1 MKHFRGISREKG
13 EKCKNPEGNAGRP
26 RSGSTAKIGVG
37 IHPCGVFY
45 ARPRPPGPK
54 MGQGWK
60 QKTGARRGA
69 ATGAACPRFPPPN
82 AALQR
87 ARDQPAARRG
97 GRRPAISNR
106 ARKTRLFSRQQT
118 SDARGT
124 LWIFIFGPKKRVI
137 FCGSPGD
144 FPGFSCDFRDF
155 PRVCRGG
162 NPRIAHGFQR
172 ISGDFRGFPRIF
184 RGFSMYFNGFRW
196 ISMDFNGFQWISMD
210 SNRPGASFA
219 RQTGRSRPRLPGLG
233 QLFQAN
239 QRQPAPIC
247 LRFWAPSGGPRAL
260 APRI

>member
-37 IHPCGVFY
+37 THPCGVFY

-124 LWIFIFGPKKRVI
+124 LWIFIFWAIFRVI
-137 FCGSPGD
+137 FCRAPGD
-144 FPGFSCDFRDF
+144 FSGFSRDFRGF

-162 NPRIAHGFQR
+162 NPRIAHGFQW
-172 ISGDFRGFPRIF
+172 IPEDSRGFQRVF
-184 RGFSMYFNGFRW
+184 QW
-196 ISMDFNGFQWISMD
+196 ISEDLQWISMD
-210 SNRPGASFA
+210 SDGFRWISEDFQWIPQPRGTEPG
-219 RQTGRSRPRLPGLG
+219 GCRSLG
-233 QLFQAN
+233 GAT
-239 QRQPAPIC
+239 APQSKTI
-247 LRFWAPSGGPRAL
+247 APP
-260 APRI
+260 PPP

>member
-118 SDARGT
+118 NDARGT

-137 FCGSPGD
+137 FCGAPGD
-144 FPGFSCDFRDF
+144 FSGFSAIFVVF
-155 PRVCRGG
+155 AAGEIRGL
-162 NPRIAHGFQR
+162 PMDSRGFQG
-172 ISGDFRGFPRIF
+172 ISEDFIGSRMMHFP
-184 RGFSMYFNGFRW
+184 
-196 ISMDFNGFQWISMD
+196 
-210 SNRPGASFA
+210 
-219 RQTGRSRPRLPGLG
+219 LVL
-233 QLFQAN
+233 
-239 QRQPAPIC
+239 
-247 LRFWAPSGGPRAL
+247 
-260 APRI
+260 